1 MTVEEGFIFPDG
13 FVWGAA
19 TSAFQIEG
27 AVDVEGRKPSI
38 WDTFGPARTDGN
50 IACDHYRRFESDV
63 TLMEQFGLQAYR
75 FSVAWPRVLPDGVG
89 KANDSGL
96 EFYDRL
102 VDACLE
108 HHVEPFVTLYHW
120 DLPLALHKRGG
131 WFSRDSVGWFAD
143 YAELMVRRLSDR
155 VKNWITINE
164 PQVFLSHGYLTG
176 DHAPGANHSFGEV
189 LQAGHHVLL
198 AHGEAVRRIR
208 EFSKQPANVGFAPAG
223 CINLPR
229 TLNRANVEI
238 ARERTMGVSEKH
250 LFNNVWW
257 MDPVIRGSYPE
268 EGLRKYG
275 KNAPL
280 HLDSDFEII
289 SEPIDFLGLNIYYG
303 HEVAI
308 EKGEATETRDQPNG
322 HPRTSFGWPV
332 TPEVLYWGP
341 SWLYDRYNI
350 PIYITEN
357 GMSNTDWLNIE
368 GRVDDPQRIDFLKR
382 YLAELHKVITDGADV
397 RGYFHWSFLDNF
409 EWDKGCRQRF
419 GLVHVNFETQERT
432 PKSSAYWY
440 RDCIESNGYTI
451 LSEAQ
456 R

>member
-1 MTVEEGFIFPDG
+1 MTAKDGFIFPEG

-27 AVDVEGRKPSI
+27 AVDAGDRKPSI
-38 WDTFGPARTDGN
+38 WDAFGPAPSDGR
-50 IACDHYRRFESDV
+50 IACDHHQRYESDV
-63 TLMEQFGLQAYR
+63 ALMGQLGLQAYR
-75 FSVAWPRVLPDGVG
+75 FSIAWPRVIPDGAG
-89 KANDSGL
+89 KPSETGL
-96 EFYDRL
+96 QFYDRL

-108 HHVEPFVTLYHW
+108 HDVEPYVTLYHW

-143 YAELMVRRLSDR
+143 YTELVVKRLSDR
-155 VKNWITINE
+155 VTNWITINE
-164 PQVFLSHGYLTG
+164 PQVFLSHGFLTG
-176 DHAPGANHSFGEV
+176 DHAPGEKRPIGEV

-198 AHGEAVRRIR
+198 AHGEAVRKIR
-208 EFSKQPANVGFAPAG
+208 EFSKKPARIGYAPAG

-229 TLNRANVEI
+229 TMNRANMEI
-238 ARERTMGVSEKH
+238 ARKHTMGVSSEH

-257 MDPVIRGSYPE
+257 MDPVLRGSYPE

-280 HLDSDFEII
+280 HLESDFEII
-289 SEPIDFLGLNIYYG
+289 SESIDFLGLNIYYG
-303 HEVAI
+303 HEI
-308 EKGEATETRDQPNG
+308 TIPSEQTPEIRDLPNG
-322 HPRTSFGWPV
+322 HPRTAFGWPV

-341 SWLYDRYNI
+341 SWLYDRYNT
-350 PIYITEN
+350 PTYITEN
-357 GMSNTDWLNIE
+357 GMSNTDWPNLE
-368 GRVDDPQRIDFLKR
+368 GRVEDPQRIDFLKR
-382 YLAELHKVITDGADV
+382 YLAELQKVITDGADV

-419 GLVHVNFETQERT
+419 GLVHVDFETQERI

-440 RDCIESNGYTI
+440 RDCIESNGYSI
-451 LSEAQ
+451 LPEVL

>member
-1 MTVEEGFIFPDG
+1 MISKDGYTFPEE

-27 AVDVEGRKPSI
+27 SVDADNRKPSI
-38 WDTFGPARTDGN
+38 WDGFGLGARDGRN
-50 IACDHYRRFESDV
+50 ACDHFKRFASDV
-63 TLMEQFGLQAYR
+63 ALMGDFGLQAYR
-75 FSVAWPRVLPDGVG
+75 FSISWPRVLPDGVG
-89 KANDSGL
+89 SPCEAGL

-108 HHVEPFVTLYHW
+108 RNVEPYVTLYHW
-120 DLPLALHKRGG
+120 DLPIALHARGG
-131 WFSRDSVGWFAD
+131 WFSRDSVEWFAD
-143 YAELMVRRLSDR
+143 YAELMVKRLSDR
-155 VKNWITINE
+155 VSHWITINE
-164 PQVFLSHGYLTG
+164 PQVFLSHGLLTG
-176 DHAPGANHSFGEV
+176 DHAPGEKHSLGEV

-208 EFSKQPANVGFAPAG
+208 EYARKPAIVGIAPAG
-223 CINLPR
+223 CINLPS
-229 TLNRANVEI
+229 TLDRANIGI
-238 ARERTMGVSEKH
+238 ARERTMGVSRKH

-257 MDPVIRGSYPE
+257 MDPVFRGSYPE
-268 EGLRKYG
+268 QGLREYG
-275 KNAPL
+275 KQAPL

-308 EKGEATETRDQPNG
+308 ENEKATETRDLPSG
-322 HPRTSFGWPV
+322 HPRTAFGWPV

-341 SWLYDRYNI
+341 TWIYDRYNV

-357 GMSNTDWLNIE
+357 GMSNTDWPNVE
-368 GRVDDPQRIDFLKR
+368 GRVEDPQRIDFLKR
-382 YLAELHKVITDGADV
+382 YLAELHKGITDGADI

-419 GLVHVNFETQERT
+419 GLIHVDFETQERT

-440 RDCIESNGYTI
+440 RNCIQSNGYSI
-451 LSEAQ
+451 LPED
-456 R
+456 